1 MMTNP
6 ASLDEL
12 KRQLAELDELS
23 RQGVLTGD
31 AARSARE
38 DLERRIVAAVT
49 AQGAAAAPVAAAEP
63 APRVPMKLSLAIAAF
78 VLVVGA
84 VGYGVHGDWQGWK
97 VGPPDPAL
105 RDQPAAAQDGA
116 PSQQQIEGLVT
127 ALEER
132 LKSTPDD
139 VQAWQM
145 LGRTQAA
152 LGRADEALKAFRK
165 VSELKPGDAQA
176 LADLADAVGMVN
188 NRSLDGEPE
197 KLIAQAL
204 KADPNNVKALALGG
218 TIAFNREQYP
228 KAVDLWERAIRN
240 AGPTGEFAQQLQGA
254 VDEARKRGGMPSAPP
269 VAQAAPQAPAVPASA
284 GAAAAAGATITGRV
298 ELAPA
303 LRDRIAPGDT
313 VFVFAR
319 PADGSRM
326 PLAIVK
332 RTAGELPFEFTLDDS
347 QAMTQ
352 EMRLSTQ
359 KNVIVGVRVSKTGDA
374 MPKAGDLQG
383 TSQPVAVGSKGV
395 RLVIDETVK

>member
-49 AQGAAAAPVAAAEP
+49 AQGAAAAPAPAAEP

-84 VGYGVHGDWQGWK
+84 AGYAVHGDWQGWK

-105 RDQPAAAQDGA
+105 REQAAAAQDGQ
-116 PSQQQIEGLVT
+116 PSQQQIEGLVG

-145 LGRTQAA
+145 LGRTYAA

-165 VSELKPGDAQA
+165 VGELKPGDAQA
-176 LADLADAVGMVN
+176 LADLADAIGMVN

-240 AGPTGEFAQQLQGA
+240 AGPAGEFAQQLQGA
-254 VDEARKRGGMPSAPP
+254 VDEARKRGGMPPAVP
-269 VAQAAPQAPAVPASA
+269 VAQAAPPAPAVPASA
-284 GAAAAAGATITGRV
+284 GAVAAAGATITGRV

-303 LRDRIAPGDT
+303 LRERIAPGDT

>member
-12 KRQLAELDELS
+12 KRQLAELDELG

-49 AQGAAAAPVAAAEP
+49 AQGAAAATPPEP
-63 APRVPMKLSLAIAAF
+63 PQPRVPRRLSLAVAAF
-78 VLVVGA
+78 VLVAGA
-84 VGYGVHGDWQGWK
+84 AGYAVHGDWPGWK
-97 VGPPDPAL
+97 VGPPDPAQ
-105 RDQPAAAQDGA
+105 REEAAATGDGA
-116 PSQQQIEGLVT
+116 PSQQQIEALVG

-132 LKSTPDD
+132 LKQEPGD

-145 LGRTQAA
+145 LGRTYAA
-152 LGRADEALKAFRK
+152 LGRADEALKAYRK
-165 VSELKPGDAQA
+165 VAELKPGDAQA
-176 LADLADAVGMVN
+176 LADLADAIGMVN

-204 KADPNNVKALALGG
+204 KADPKNVKALALGG

-228 KAVDLWERAIRN
+228 RAVQLWEQAIQA
-240 AGPTGEFAQQLQGA
+240 AGPSGEFAQQLQGA
-254 VDEARKRGGMPSAPP
+254 VDEARRRGGMAPAAP
-269 VAQAAPQAPAVPASA
+269 LAQAAPQAPAVPAS
-284 GAAAAAGATITGRV
+284 GAAVAAANGRVSGRV

-303 LRDRIAPGDT
+303 LRERVASGDT

-352 EMRLSTQ
+352 EMLLSAQ
-359 KNVIVGVRVSKTGDA
+359 KRVIVGVRVSKTGDA
-374 MPKAGDLQG
+374 MPQPGDLQG
-383 TSQPVAVGSKGV
+383 FSEPVAVGANGV
-395 RLVIDETVK
+395 RIVIGDVVK

>member
-49 AQGAAAAPVAAAEP
+49 AQGAAAAPAAVAEP

-84 VGYGVHGDWQGWK
+84 VGYGVHGDWQGWQ

-116 PSQQQIEGLVT
+116 PSQQQIEGLVA

-254 VDEARKRGGMPSAPP
+254 VDEARKRGGMPPAPP
-269 VAQAAPQAPAVPASA
+269 VAQAAPQASAVPASA

-383 TSQPVAVGSKGV
+383 KSQPVAVGSQGV